1 MWNNEKGKTIFL
13 LFIFRP
19 AIFML
24 LEECL
29 RLCECIV
36 LLCFLRV
43 NFNQSRT
50 NDDQL
55 AIILA
60 HELSHALLGHSVCFG
75 KFLNHI
81 YMRIFLGR
89 KIILSTSHRY
99 ARYVLLFVWLRTIG
113 HYGLL
118 RQWDLGI
125 I

>member
-1 MWNNEKGKTIFL
+1 MWNNKKRKKTIF
-13 LFIFRP
+13 IFSP
-19 AIFML
+19 AIFIL

-29 RLCECIV
+29 RLRECIV
-36 LLCFLRV
+36 LLFFLRV

-55 AIILA
+55 AIVLG

-89 KIILSTSHRY
+89 KLILSTSRRY
-99 ARYVLLFVWLRTIG
+99 ARYVLLFFWLRTI
-113 HYGLL
+113 
-118 RQWDLGI
+118 
-125 I
+125 

>member
-1 MWNNEKGKTIFL
+1 MWNNKKGKKTISL
-13 LFIFRP
+13 LFIFSP

-36 LLCFLRV
+36 FFFLRV

-50 NDDQL
+50 NDAQL

-89 KIILSTSHRY
+89 KIILSTSRRY
-99 ARYVLLFVWLRTIG
+99 ARYVRLFVWIRTI
-113 HYGLL
+113 
-118 RQWDLGI
+118 
-125 I
+125 